1 MSPTLT
7 LMPSSEIILKHQR
20 KTNGDLNLYLKDR
33 GHNANGVMC
42 MNQAIERKKKS
53 VTRTFRINKEWDD
66 VLQKEALEQGVSVNV
81 LMNKIL
87 RRYALFERW
96 ADKYEVLHIMPRTL
110 ERILD
115 VASEEGLAEAGQAEG
130 SVRPI
135 DSLTMMGRR
144 PSHESLV
151 SLVTEFYG
159 GTDFARWFQ
168 CDYYPELGSEVF
180 HLRHRLG
187 NKWSIFIKNYL
198 TSMFESLLKT
208 KVESKAMDQA
218 VTLTLEKPPKHSI

>member
-1 MSPTLT
+1 MD
-7 LMPSSEIILKHQR
+7 KR
-20 KTNGDLNLYLKDR
+20 
-33 GHNANGVMC
+33 
-42 MNQAIERKKKS
+42 IERRKKS
-53 VTRTFRINKEWDD
+53 VTRTFRISEEWDD
-66 VLQKEALEQGVSVNV
+66 VLQREAEEQGVSVNV

-110 ERILD
+110 ERILE
-115 VASEEGLAEAGQAEG
+115 VASEEGLAEAGRVEG

-144 PSHESLV
+144 ISHESLV

-159 GTDFARWFQ
+159 GVDFARWFN
-168 CDYYPELGSEVF
+168 CDYHPELGSEVF

-187 NKWSIFIKNYL
+187 NKWSIFIKNYM
-198 TSMFESLLKT
+198 TAMFENLLKT

-218 VTLTLEKPPKHSI
+218 VTLTLERSTKPTV

>member
-1 MSPTLT
+1 M
-7 LMPSSEIILKHQR
+7 EQKAE
-20 KTNGDLNLYLKDR
+20 K
-33 GHNANGVMC
+33 
-42 MNQAIERKKKS
+42 RKKT
-53 VTRTFRINKEWDD
+53 VTRTFRINEEWDK
-66 VLQKEALEQGVSVNV
+66 VLETEAKEQGVSINV

-115 VASEEGLAEAGQAEG
+115 AASEEGLAEAGQAEG

-144 PSHESLV
+144 ISHESIV

-159 GTDFARWFQ
+159 GTDFARWFH
-168 CDYYPELGSEVF
+168 CDYHPELGSDVF

-198 TSMFESLLKT
+198 TAMFENLLKSR
-208 KVESKAMDQA
+208 VESKAMDQA
-218 VTLTLEKPPKHSI
+218 VTITLERASKTY

>member
-1 MSPTLT
+1 
-7 LMPSSEIILKHQR
+7 
-20 KTNGDLNLYLKDR
+20 
-33 GHNANGVMC
+33 
-42 MNQAIERKKKS
+42 MNQSVEKRKKT

-66 VLQKEALEQGVSVNV
+66 VLQAEAEEQGLSVNV

-110 ERILD
+110 ERILE
-115 VASEEGLAEAGQAEG
+115 VASDEGLAAAGRAEG
-130 SVRPI
+130 AVRPT
-135 DSLTMMGRR
+135 DSLTMMGKRVSR
-144 PSHESLV
+144 ESLV

-159 GTDFARWFQ
+159 GTDFARWFN
-168 CDYYPELGSEVF
+168 CDYHPELGSDVF

-187 NKWSIFIKNYL
+187 TKWSVFIENYMTAIF
-198 TSMFESLLKT
+198 EELLKA

-218 VTLTLEKPPKHSI
+218 VTLTLGKSYRPTS

>member
-1 MSPTLT
+1 MD
-7 LMPSSEIILKHQR
+7 LKAER
-20 KTNGDLNLYLKDR
+20 SKKT
-33 GHNANGVMC
+33 
-42 MNQAIERKKKS
+42 
-53 VTRTFRINKEWDD
+53 VTRTFRLSKEWDD
-66 VLQKEALEQGVSVNV
+66 VLQREAEEEGVSVNV

-110 ERILD
+110 ERILE
-115 VASEEGLAEAGQAEG
+115 VASEEGLAEAGRTEG

-135 DSLTMMGRR
+135 DSLTMMGQKVN
-144 PSHESLV
+144 PESLV
-151 SLVTEFYG
+151 FLVTEFYG
-159 GTDFARWFQ
+159 GADFARWFH
-168 CDYYPELGSEVF
+168 CDYHPELGSDIF

-198 TSMFESLLKT
+198 TAMFESLLKT

-218 VTLTLEKPPKHSI
+218 VTITLERPQKHTSPNY

>member
-1 MSPTLT
+1 MEQKL
-7 LMPSSEIILKHQR
+7 EKR
-20 KTNGDLNLYLKDR
+20 KRT
-33 GHNANGVMC
+33 
-42 MNQAIERKKKS
+42 
-53 VTRTFRINKEWDD
+53 VTRTFRISKEWDE
-66 VLQKEALEQGVSVNV
+66 VLQKEAEEQGVSVNV

-110 ERILD
+110 ERILE
-115 VASEEGLAEAGQAEG
+115 VASEEGLAEAGRVEG

-144 PSHESLV
+144 ASVESLI

-159 GTDFARWFQ
+159 GTDFARWFH
-168 CDYYPELGSEVF
+168 CDYHPELGSDVF

-198 TSMFESLLKT
+198 TAMFESLLKT

-218 VTLTLEKPPKHSI
+218 VTITLERTSKRAT

>member
-1 MSPTLT
+1 LNQKV
-7 LMPSSEIILKHQR
+7 EQR
-20 KTNGDLNLYLKDR
+20 KKT
-33 GHNANGVMC
+33 
-42 MNQAIERKKKS
+42 I
-53 VTRTFRINKEWDD
+53 TRTFRINKEWDD
-66 VLQKEALEQGVSVNV
+66 VLQREAKEQGLSVNV

-110 ERILD
+110 ERILEA
-115 VASEEGLAEAGQAEG
+115 ASEEGLADAGRVEG

-135 DSLTMMGRR
+135 DSLTMMGRKI
-144 PSHESLV
+144 SDESLV

-159 GTDFARWFQ
+159 GEDFARWFH
-168 CDYYPELGSEVF
+168 CDYYPEFGSDIF

-187 NKWSIFIKNYL
+187 NKWSIFIKSYL
-198 TSMFESLLKT
+198 TAMFENLAKT

-218 VTLTLEKPPKHSI
+218 VTLTLEKTTKHTV

>member
-1 MSPTLT
+1 L
-7 LMPSSEIILKHQR
+7 
-20 KTNGDLNLYLKDR
+20 D
-33 GHNANGVMC
+33 
-42 MNQAIERKKKS
+42 QAAEKRKKT
-53 VTRTFRINKEWDD
+53 VTRTFRISKEWDD
-66 VLQKEALEQGVSVNV
+66 VLQKEAEEQGVSVNV

-96 ADKYEVLHIMPRTL
+96 ADRYEVLHIMPRTL
-110 ERILD
+110 ERILE
-115 VASEEGLAEAGQAEG
+115 VASEEGLAEAGKLEG

-144 PSHESLV
+144 ASHESLV

-159 GTDFARWFQ
+159 GSDFARWFQ
-168 CDYYPELGSEVF
+168 CEYYPELGSEVF

-187 NKWSIFIKNYL
+187 NKWTVFIQNYL
-198 TSMFESLLKT
+198 TAMFENLLKT

-218 VTLTLEKPPKHSI
+218 VTLTLQRPLKHTP